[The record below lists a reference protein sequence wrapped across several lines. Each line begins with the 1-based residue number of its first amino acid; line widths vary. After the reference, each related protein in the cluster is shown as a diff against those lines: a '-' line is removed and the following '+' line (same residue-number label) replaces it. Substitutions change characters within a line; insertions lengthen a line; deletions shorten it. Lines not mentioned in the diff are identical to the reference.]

1 MQNER
6 PEILIV
12 AAGPAALVS
21 LFARRGAAAL
31 LVGLLMLL
39 GPAAWAETYPDKPVT
54 IISDASAGASPD
66 VTTRF
71 IADGLGRKW
80 GQQVIVLNKP
90 GANGGIAA
98 RAGADA
104 SPDGYTLLMPSLSTF
119 VALPNIAPNVPLKL
133 PRDFLPIG
141 FAADQPMFIAVDPKL
156 GIDSLPQLIERAKQQ
171 PNTLAIATSGAGR
184 LTYLTGELL
193 QMRADVKL
201 VTVPYTSGLAS
212 AISDVGSGRVSM
224 IIENYAAI
232 VGAAKAGQVK
242 LIATASPQRLPDFP
256 DLPTVAE
263 TIPGFSASG
272 WQVLL
277 APIGTPEA
285 NIKKVSDDLRD
296 VLNDAELRKKLAA
309 MGTYPRPMTPEQ
321 ALSFVNEEQA
331 KWAPVLQRLPGQ

>member
-1 MQNER
+1 M
-6 PEILIV
+6 
-12 AAGPAALVS
+12 
-21 LFARRGAAAL
+21 
-31 LVGLLMLL
+31 
-39 GPAAWAETYPDKPVT
+39 
-54 IISDASAGASPD
+54 
-66 VTTRF
+66 
-71 IADGLGRKW
+71 
-80 GQQVIVLNKP
+80 
-90 GANGGIAA
+90 
-98 RAGADA
+98 
-104 SPDGYTLLMPSLSTF
+104 
-119 VALPNIAPNVPLKL
+119 
-133 PRDFLPIG
+133 
-141 FAADQPMFIAVDPKL
+141 
-156 GIDSLPQLIERAKQQ
+156 IERAKQQ

>member
-1 MQNER
+1 MADLACFGYCSVIPEMND

-156 GIDSLPQLIERAKQQ
+156 GSIHCR
-171 PNTLAIATSGAGR
+171 N
-184 LTYLTGELL
+184 
-193 QMRADVKL
+193 
-201 VTVPYTSGLAS
+201 
-212 AISDVGSGRVSM
+212 
-224 IIENYAAI
+224 
-232 VGAAKAGQVK
+232 
-242 LIATASPQRLPDFP
+242 
-256 DLPTVAE
+256 
-263 TIPGFSASG
+263 
-272 WQVLL
+272 
-277 APIGTPEA
+277 
-285 NIKKVSDDLRD
+285 
-296 VLNDAELRKKLAA
+296 
-309 MGTYPRPMTPEQ
+309 
-321 ALSFVNEEQA
+321 
-331 KWAPVLQRLPGQ
+331 